1 MGISE
6 EHLKAIAERQE
17 RVKQLYE
24 EGLSASAI
32 ATRLQE
38 SIYKIR
44 RDLQSMDLPLWSDI
58 TDDELDAVVKFHLY
72 RGHGALGRRLLEAR
86 LIVGVAELGIPALR
100 IQRFRIR
107 ESLVRLNSLRAPPR
121 KLRRRAWYDGR
132 GALHSVHL
140 DQNEKI
146 NLAKAGIKFFAAIDG
161 HSRYPI
167 YWEAVTNL
175 RAVTHARFFQRMV
188 RNMMR
193 VPAHIVVDRGPW
205 QVLDMIMQYYWGD
218 NATSRVYMAEG
229 DYINV
234 RRFQQTTSVR
244 STPVERQWGD
254 LNDVTF
260 KYRAEFDRLIAM
272 GYLNA
277 SAGAYDATDMFCL
290 NAAFRDDILFD
301 VRLHY
306 DAMALR
312 RKESRSRNPNLP
324 KTFRVLDF
332 FLSSEDHSRPVTE
345 AEVAFIDDIVDQYF
359 QVGAYGTEQLSPWE
373 IDPLQDPVL
382 RQQRD
387 VLVAAADPQTAADR
401 YIAMRIAT
409 RSLYPS
415 T

>member
-1 MGISE
+1 
-6 EHLKAIAERQE
+6 
-17 RVKQLYE
+17 
-24 EGLSASAI
+24 
-32 ATRLQE
+32 
-38 SIYKIR
+38 
-44 RDLQSMDLPLWSDI
+44 
-58 TDDELDAVVKFHLY
+58 
-72 RGHGALGRRLLEAR
+72 
-86 LIVGVAELGIPALR
+86 
-100 IQRFRIR
+100 
-107 ESLVRLNSLRAPPR
+107 
-121 KLRRRAWYDGR
+121 
-132 GALHSVHL
+132 
-140 DQNEKI
+140 
-146 NLAKAGIKFFAAIDG
+146 
-161 HSRYPI
+161 
-167 YWEAVTNL
+167 
-175 RAVTHARFFQRMV
+175 MV